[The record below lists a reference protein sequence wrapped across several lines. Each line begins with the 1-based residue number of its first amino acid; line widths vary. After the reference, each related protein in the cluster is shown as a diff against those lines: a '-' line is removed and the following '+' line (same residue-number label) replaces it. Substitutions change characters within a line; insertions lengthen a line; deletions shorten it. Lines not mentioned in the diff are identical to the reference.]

1 LVFRIAGLFSIGD
14 ANPPAGEDF
23 GTIEAVGTSLF
34 TTYLLPFELAA
45 VLLLIAVIGAV
56 ILAKRT
62 TP

>member
-1 LVFRIAGLFSIGD
+1 MFS
-14 ANPPAGEDF
+14 
-23 GTIEAVGTSLF
+23 
-34 TTYLLPFELAA
+34 TYLLPFELAA